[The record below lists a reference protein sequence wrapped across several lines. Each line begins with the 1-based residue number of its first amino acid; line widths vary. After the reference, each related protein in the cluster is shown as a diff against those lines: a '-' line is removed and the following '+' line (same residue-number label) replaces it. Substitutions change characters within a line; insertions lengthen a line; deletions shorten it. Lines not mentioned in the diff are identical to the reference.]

1 MVATRDATRERERE
15 RKRDG
20 HENIYIECAS
30 GVLLLQPTRPLFA
43 DCPSF
48 ACSICSPP
56 LPSYSSSSSFSVPPC
71 VALRPFIPPTND
83 ASHPQTHQLTLFQSY
98 RTSLP
103 CAPSPSLPSSCP
115 GRVSRF
121 TDLASRSK
129 TRGWY
134 RAAESPVVTYAG
146 LSLSSS
152 PSIHHFPFPFL
163 SLSLYPSTS
172 FSFRNEKLRR
182 YKHHRRRRR
191 RRRRSKPA

>member
-1 MVATRDATRERERE
+1 MCKWCPLTSTDAPLVRRLSFFR
-15 RKRDG
+15 
-20 HENIYIECAS
+20 
-30 GVLLLQPTRPLFA
+30 LLGLF
-43 DCPSF
+43 P
-48 ACSICSPP
+48 SPP
-56 LPSYSSSSSFSVPPC
+56 LPSYSSSSFSVPPC

-103 CAPSPSLPSSCP
+103 CASSPSLPSSCP

-163 SLSLYPSTS
+163 SLYPSTS
-172 FSFRNEKLRR
+172 LSLFETKS
-182 YKHHRRRRR
+182 
-191 RRRRSKPA
+191 